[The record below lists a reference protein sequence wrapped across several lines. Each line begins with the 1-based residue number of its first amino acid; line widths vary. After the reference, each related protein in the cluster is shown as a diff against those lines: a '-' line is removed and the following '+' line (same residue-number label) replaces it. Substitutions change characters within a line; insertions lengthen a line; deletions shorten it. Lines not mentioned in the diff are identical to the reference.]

1 MSYLT
6 SYNGIV
12 GTLQGLV
19 PTSHPGSYFRPL
31 EFRSFPNLEAAVMS
45 GLIRCFDLD
54 MVKVGEGPYITNG
67 SVTFQTATIKLTVGY
82 ASSAVR
88 LPEELHSMMVE
99 DMATIVGTLR
109 LPATWTSYAFELNIE
124 ANPEDIQEVRAD
136 NGELAGYTQSY
147 LITAEWSN

>member
-6 SYNGIV
+6 AYNGIV
-12 GTLQGLV
+12 GTLQGLT
-19 PTSHPGSYFRPL
+19 PTSHPGSYLRPL
-31 EFRSFPNLEAAVMS
+31 EFRSFPNLASAVLS
-45 GLIRCFDLD
+45 GMNRNFDLD

-67 SVTFQTATIKLTVGY
+67 SVTFQTAVLKLTIGY

-88 LPEELHSMMVE
+88 QPEELHSMMAE
-99 DMATIVGTLR
+99 DFATIVGTLR

-124 ANPEDIQEVRAD
+124 ANPEDVQEVLKD
-136 NGELAGYTQSY
+136 NDEIGGYTQSY